1 MFAKNSLSDS
11 HKTKK
16 SVSRHPPDFRCVRHG
31 SRPEAFLRQNGEGSG
46 NRSAADR
53 EWVTRRELDTSRAA
67 HSIAY
72 TQGSM
77 NFRREHFASHP

>member
-1 MFAKNSLSDS
+1 
-11 HKTKK
+11 
-16 SVSRHPPDFRCVRHG
+16 
-31 SRPEAFLRQNGEGSG
+31 
-46 NRSAADR
+46 
-53 EWVTRRELDTSRAA
+53 VTRRELDISRAA